1 MKNSL
6 FIFLILFLIGCE
18 NEVKE
23 DDSCVLQVNTIANNQ
38 SPDSYFSN
46 ISVAFQDS
54 RDSILKYDV
63 LLKEQPQFLLEDS
76 TIRLLKK
83 IIASNDF
90 ESNSKMR
97 LLKAKALRLHST
109 IHFYQ
114 LDYDKAIAE
123 LNQAMQFITPPVDR
137 MHSLELADIM
147 NYIGLAFDSQ
157 LNYPQ
162 AIEYLKKSYDLNVA
176 LGRKDDAVKDL
187 VNIGIAFKS
196 GNVLDSALHYVELG
210 ICIVEN
216 NNLGLPLEDS
226 LAIFNTLTPLYVESA
241 EQEKLRG
248 NLEKANQYY
257 EKGIENGRNV
267 LQKIIEMPGYFGI
280 IPYFV
285 SAQNLGNIFLQYNRL
300 AKSTPDSAIHY
311 LNMAKNPLRTYE
323 EKSNRTLPDY
333 WAVITF
339 RMAAALAQKGD
350 CEAAKK
356 LFQQADKL
364 QVSPQYRIS
373 RNFQKGKSMNFC
385 GEGYDNDFARLT
397 AQLEQYERA
406 IDDLEGLLHTPGL
419 ESVVSSFRDKF
430 GNIYHQPI
438 KLAYQICTEKPSE
451 TNVKELLQL
460 LDRGKSFNLKQQIY
474 QKVDELSFNGLKK
487 NLFDKE
493 MLLRNKLMANPDD
506 LNAQLELKNFIDN
519 LRQSSNPTHFQYYLK
534 RLNKPEYNL
543 GDIRQYLLSDSTA
556 IIQYYTGPQEV
567 YAVAITPQ
575 RQKVFVLPNSEQIEN
590 LGQKYHQSLHPNLP
604 KNSLYRENAY
614 PLYQQLFEPIQH
626 WLKEEKIDHLIIIPD
641 GILQKI
647 PFEGLLTTDHLG
659 KPYGELNYLM
669 NDYEIGYHFS
679 ISSMLALNQLSRLN
693 TKATAFSFLGLNAA
707 NINEQSSTS
716 ISGNSNN
723 PPLPELAEVAQMTA
737 EQMKSKGREVK
748 FFSDASVNNFSDF
761 ANQAAIIQ
769 LTMHAFLNIE
779 NPTQSYLQFND
790 TPEERLAIKDIYPRD
805 LNNVQLAVLSNCNTL
820 DGAFSKGEGLTS
832 LVRAFMYAGCSSLVG
847 AVNAIEDKAT
857 AAILEQFYVALLNGN
872 TKYQAL
878 SIAKKKYL
886 KNNPNA
892 HPQLWLNLIYLGD
905 NQPIDW

>member
-1 MKNSL
+1 MKSYL
-6 FIFLILFLIGCE
+6 FTALILFVVGCSSEITE
-18 NEVKE
+18 NNA
-23 DDSCVLQVNTIANNQ
+23 CILLVNTISNNE

-46 ISVAFQDS
+46 IPVAFQDS
-54 RDSILKYDV
+54 RDSILKYDII
-63 LLKEQPQFLLEDS
+63 LKYQPQFLLEDG
-76 TIRLLKK
+76 TTKLLEKV
-83 IIASNDF
+83 IASNDF

-114 LDYDKAIAE
+114 LDYDKALME
-123 LNQAMQFITPPVDR
+123 LNQAMQLITPPVDR
-137 MHSLELADIM
+137 MHSLELADIK

-162 AIEYLKKSYDLNVA
+162 AIEYLKKSYNLNVA

-241 EQEKLRG
+241 EQEKSRG

-257 EKGIENGRNV
+257 EKGIKNGRNV
-267 LQKIIEMPGYFGI
+267 LQKIIEMPDYFGI

-311 LNMAKNPLRTYE
+311 LNMAKNPLRVYE

-339 RMAAALAQKGD
+339 RTAAALAQKGD
-350 CEAAKK
+350 CIAAKK
-356 LFQQADKL
+356 LFQEANKL
-364 QVSPQYRIS
+364 QVSPQYSIS

-385 GEGYDNDFARLT
+385 GDEYESYFAKST

-406 IDDLEGLLHTPGL
+406 IDDLEGLLNTPGL

-438 KLAYQICTEKPSE
+438 KLAYQIYAERPSK

-460 LDRGKSFNLKQQIY
+460 LDRSKSFNLKQQIY
-474 QKVDELSFNGLKK
+474 QKVDELSLNGLEK

-519 LRQSSNPTHFQYYLK
+519 LRQSNNPIHFQYYLK
-534 RLNKPEYNL
+534 RLNKPNYNL

-556 IIQYYTGPQEV
+556 IIQYYFSPKEI
-567 YAVAITPQ
+567 YAVVVTPQ
-575 RQKVFVLPNSEQIEN
+575 KEKVFLLPKGGEIEK
-590 LGQKYHQSLHPNLP
+590 LGQKFHKSLHPQLP
-604 KNSLYRENAY
+604 KNSLYRESAF
-614 PLYQQLFEPIQH
+614 PLYQQVFEPMKA
-626 WLKEEKIDHLIIIPD
+626 WLNEKAITNLIIIPD
-641 GILQKI
+641 GVLQKI
-647 PFEGLLTTDHLG
+647 PFEGLLTKNHNG
-659 KPYGELNYLM
+659 KPYGELAYLM
-669 NDYEIGYHFS
+669 NDYTISYHFS
-679 ISSMLALNQLSRLN
+679 ISSMLALEKLAKLLPKK
-693 TKATAFSFLGLNAA
+693 TKFGFLGLNAA
-707 NINEQSSTS
+707 NINEQ
-716 ISGNSNN
+716 NL
-723 PPLPELAEVAQMTA
+723 PLPELAKISKELSERIQNKGVATQFIPEA
-737 EQMKSKGREVK
+737 KV
-748 FFSDASVNNFSDF
+748 DNFLDF
-761 ANQAAIIQ
+761 ANRAAILQ
-769 LTMHAFLNIE
+769 LTMHAYLNVAE
-779 NPTQSYLQFND
+779 PHQSYLQFNN
-790 TPEERLAIKDIYPRD
+790 TPEEKLTINTIYPMN

-820 DGAFSKGEGLTS
+820 DGSFSEGEGLTS
-832 LVRAFMYAGCSSLVG
+832 LVRAFMYAGCSSMIG

-857 AAILEQFYVALLNGN
+857 ALILDQFYEELLRG
-872 TKYQAL
+872 TPKHQAL
-878 SIAKKKYL
+878 NIAKKSYL
-886 KNNPNA
+886 QNNPKA

-905 NQPIDW
+905 TNKINWGRKSTE